1 MKAGQIV
8 FKERLEKNT
17 RGSMREQITNILSNI
32 INIYSWLS
40 EVFDNQLNK

>member
-17 RGSMREQITNILSNI
+17 RGSMREQITNILSII

-40 EVFDNQLNK
+40 EVFDN